1 MNQDVAEGMRHLQSF
16 MPTYAERRQ
25 TRLENALESA
35 NKRLTAAQAQ
45 GRNTA
50 IILQQIDR
58 LETELDLVIN
68 AIWLLIIAT

>member
-1 MNQDVAEGMRHLQSF
+1 
-16 MPTYAERRQ
+16 MPTDAKRRQ
-25 TRLENALESA
+25 TCLENALESA

-58 LETELDLVIN
+58 LETQLDLVIN
-68 AIWLLIIAT
+68 AI